1 MEYFLGSITTLI
13 LFLLISKAVFKD
25 LPEDKPVSI
34 RYSQSHIH
42 NLMSPLLPKNIKFN
56 NKKTQSMNHYNKHN
70 LRVIMI
76 ENSAYWVKDNVFYMA
91 DLVSGEVNPETTRV
105 VDTMGMDSVELD
117 KMLFIMDRLR
127 EGLDNDS
134 GGTGN

>member
-105 VDTMGMDSVELD
+105 VDTMGMDSVESD

>member
-42 NLMSPLLPKNIKFN
+42 SLMSPLLPKNIKFN
-56 NKKTQSMNHYNKHN
+56 NKKRQSMNHYNKHN

>member
-91 DLVSGEVNPETTRV
+91 DLVS
-105 VDTMGMDSVELD
+105 
-117 KMLFIMDRLR
+117 
-127 EGLDNDS
+127 
-134 GGTGN
+134 

>member
-42 NLMSPLLPKNIKFN
+42 SLMSPLLPKNIKFN

-91 DLVSGEVNPETTRV
+91 DLVGGEVNPETTRV

>member
-42 NLMSPLLPKNIKFN
+42 SLMSPLLPKNIKFN

-105 VDTMGMDSVELD
+105 VDTMGMDSIELD

>member
-105 VDTMGMDSVELD
+105 VDTMGMDSVDLD

>member
-91 DLVSGEVNPETTRV
+91 DLVSGEVNPETARV

>member
-1 MEYFLGSITTLI
+1 
-13 LFLLISKAVFKD
+13 
-25 LPEDKPVSI
+25 
-34 RYSQSHIH
+34 
-42 NLMSPLLPKNIKFN
+42 
-56 NKKTQSMNHYNKHN
+56 
-70 LRVIMI
+70 MI

>member
-42 NLMSPLLPKNIKFN
+42 SLMSPLLPKNIKFN

>member
-13 LFLLISKAVFKD
+13 LFLLISKAIFKD
-25 LPEDKPVSI
+25 LPEDKSVSI

-42 NLMSPLLPKNIKFN
+42 KLMSPLLPKNIKFN
-56 NKKTQSMNHYNKHN
+56 SRKTQSMNHYNKHN

-76 ENSAYWVKDNVFYMA
+76 ENSAYWIKDNVFYMA
-91 DLVSGEVNPETTRV
+91 DLVSGEVNPDTTRV